1 MFCVDWND
9 NDPYEVLGKE
19 FDDDFTRIELIFVPC
34 NYLHTQLDYKE
45 DTISPQC
52 ISNLEE

>member
-52 ISNLEE
+52 IANLEE